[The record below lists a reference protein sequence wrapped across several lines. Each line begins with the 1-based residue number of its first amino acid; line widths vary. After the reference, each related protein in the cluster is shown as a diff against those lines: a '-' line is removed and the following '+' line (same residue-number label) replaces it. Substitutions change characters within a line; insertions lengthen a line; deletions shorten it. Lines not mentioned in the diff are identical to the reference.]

1 MWGCHQSTLI
11 EAARRIATIAR
22 RMGALVTTTDRWYS
36 KLERRNPKA
45 WHFNDTPSNREAV
58 AQDLKDMV
66 MLAVMLQSPGHLR
79 DVPLAWR
86 QILLRDYAAGDG
98 VTAPD
103 LLCPLDTPP
112 IIDDQSASTIA
123 FQDSASCRAVE
134 KCVERLKKS
143 GREPEA
149 EQLLSQHQMTFEELN
164 ECFELSCCLEGLAPT
179 LAAAH
184 TI

>member
-45 WHFNDTPSNREAV
+45 WHFNDTPSNREV
-58 AQDLKDMV
+58 IVQDLKDMV
-66 MLAVMLQSPGHLR
+66 TLAVMLQSPGHLR
-79 DVPLAWR
+79 DVPTAWR
-86 QILLRDYAAGDG
+86 QILLRDSAADG
-98 VTAPD
+98 GIADPD
-103 LLCPLDTPP
+103 LLCPVDTAP
-112 IIDDQSASTIA
+112 IIGDQFASAIA
-123 FQDSASCRAVE
+123 YQGFASCRAVE